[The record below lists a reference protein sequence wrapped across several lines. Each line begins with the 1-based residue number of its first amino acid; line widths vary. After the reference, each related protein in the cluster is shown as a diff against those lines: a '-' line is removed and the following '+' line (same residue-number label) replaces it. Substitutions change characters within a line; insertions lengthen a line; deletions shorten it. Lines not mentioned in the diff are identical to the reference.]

1 MNQSSLAASLLAAA
15 LAAGLVPADLNAA
28 RRVVVRRTRTTRTTV
43 VVRNGFPLRRPL
55 PRAVLVRPART
66 AIVVGAPIVYLAPV
80 VFGAAVVSLPL
91 RERLVWE
98 DTERITKAEDWV
110 DVNFG
115 VDNRGDALLLDVQG
129 RAQLNFAEVTFANG
143 HAQVVDFQDR
153 GFGRGLYTLL
163 DFADGRHVKTVR
175 LLARSKSPETTFR
188 VLMRK

>member
-1 MNQSSLAASLLAAA
+1 MNQPSLAASMLAAA
-15 LAAGLVPADLNAA
+15 LAAGLVPADLGAA

-43 VVRNGFPLRRPL
+43 VVRNGFPIRRTL
-55 PRAVLVRPART
+55 PRAVIVRPART
-66 AIVVGAPIVYLAPV
+66 AIVVGGPIVYLAPV
-80 VFGAAVVSLPL
+80 MFGAAIVSLPP
-91 RERLVWE
+91 RERLIWE
-98 DTERITKAEDWV
+98 DTERISKGEDWV

-143 HAQVVDFQDR
+143 QAQVVDFQDR
-153 GFGRGLYTLL
+153 VFGRGLYTLL